1 MDPPRAGSTQAF
13 IESIKVLQPR
23 QVIYVSCD
31 PSTQAR
37 DLKMFNKIGYKS
49 RDVYPVDM
57 FPHTNHIEC
66 VVLMSRVDK

>member
-31 PSTQAR
+31 PQTLVR
-37 DLKMFNKIGYKS
+37 DFTLLSSIYEIKKS
-49 RDVYPVDM
+49 YILDM
-57 FPHTNHIEC
+57 FSYTYHVEC
-66 VVLMSRVDK
+66 VSVLSRKAQ

>member
-37 DLKMFNKIGYKS
+37 DLKMFHKIGYTS

-57 FPHTNHIEC
+57 FPHTNHIES
-66 VVLMSRVDK
+66 VVLLTKVHK